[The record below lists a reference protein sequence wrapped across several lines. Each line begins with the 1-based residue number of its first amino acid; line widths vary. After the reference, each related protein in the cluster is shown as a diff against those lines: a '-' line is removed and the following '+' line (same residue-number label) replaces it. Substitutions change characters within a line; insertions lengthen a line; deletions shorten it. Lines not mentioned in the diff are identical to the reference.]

1 MVPFIGLRINL
12 LKMNYLED
20 CTVFEV
26 INFNAFMFAFSERLA
41 WGDAFLDRHPDFN
54 LGYEI
59 TCRGMRTGSLAFI
72 AEVIRV
78 AVCSRCGR
86 GK

>member
-1 MVPFIGLRINL
+1 MM
-12 LKMNYLED
+12 KSLED

-26 INFNAFMFAFSERLA
+26 ITFSDFMFAFSERLA

-86 GK
+86 SK